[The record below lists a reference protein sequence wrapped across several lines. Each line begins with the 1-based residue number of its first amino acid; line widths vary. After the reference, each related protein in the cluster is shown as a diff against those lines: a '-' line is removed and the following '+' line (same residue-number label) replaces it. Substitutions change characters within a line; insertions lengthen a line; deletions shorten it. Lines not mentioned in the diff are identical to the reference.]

1 LKGRKDIYKDATNG
15 LKQNPQNI
23 NRTGANRS
31 PMSAILKQ
39 LTDDKISE
47 IEIKMT
53 SEDGKSRVKKLK
65 LETKQD
71 FKTAI
76 SFILMQKALS
86 GDLKA
91 IEMVFDRTEGKPL
104 QKTENTNENVNGLN
118 IIVQNENTA
127 EQIRKLNETIDSI

>member
-1 LKGRKDIYKDATNG
+1 LKNDKKIYEKAKGFD
-15 LKQNPQNI
+15 KNPQNI

>member
-1 LKGRKDIYKDATNG
+1 MKGRKDIYKDAKNG

-39 LTDDKISE
+39 LTEDKVSE

-53 SEDGKSRVKKLK
+53 SEDGKVRTKKLK

-76 SFILMQKALS
+76 SFILMQKALA

-91 IEMVFDRTEGKPL
+91 IDMIFDRTEGKAL
-104 QKTENTNENVNGLN
+104 EK
-118 IIVQNENTA
+118 VQ
-127 EQIRKLNETIDSI
+127 QTIDNKINISPIQWVDDENKQDI

>member
-1 LKGRKDIYKDATNG
+1 MKNDKKIYEKAKGFDK
-15 LKQNPQNI
+15 NPQNI

-39 LTDDKISE
+39 LTDDKVSE
-47 IEIKMT
+47 IEIIMT
-53 SEDGKSRVKKLK
+53 SDDGKIRTKKLK

-76 SFILMQKALS
+76 SFILMQKALA

-91 IEMVFDRTEGKPL
+91 IDMIFDRTEGKAL
-104 QKTENTNENVNGLN
+104 EK
-118 IIVQNENTA
+118 VQ
-127 EQIRKLNETIDSI
+127 QTIDNKINISPIQWVDDENKQDI